1 MATVHSPPPVS
12 SSAGPR
18 HAAAAAR
25 SRASAHSGPLLP
37 WWRVPTVWLVIGG
50 PAAVV
55 VAGFATLAIA
65 AIGADPVL
73 RPPPAALAG
82 AAAPALQGRN
92 HMATGGRPGAAP

>member
-1 MATVHSPPPVS
+1 MAHVDPAPPT
-12 SSAGPR
+12 PR
-18 HAAAAAR
+18 RDAPPR
-25 SRASAHSGPLLP
+25 SRSFLNSGPVLP

-73 RPPPAALAG
+73 RPPPAAWTGAG
-82 AAAPALQGRN
+82 APALQGRN
-92 HMATGGRPGAAP
+92 HVATGGRRGAAP